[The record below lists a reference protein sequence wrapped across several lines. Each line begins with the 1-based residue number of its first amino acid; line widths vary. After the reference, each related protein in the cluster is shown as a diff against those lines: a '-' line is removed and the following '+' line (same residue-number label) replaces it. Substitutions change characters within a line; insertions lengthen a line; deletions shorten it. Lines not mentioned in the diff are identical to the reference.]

1 MKWGRYITVF
11 ILFVL
16 ALITFGDRGI
26 IDNYTM
32 KERLAALTQLNR
44 DIAVSNQQL
53 KATIMLLRN
62 DPAYIEA
69 IARNELGMVK
79 RGDIVYRSSR

>member
-1 MKWGRYITVF
+1 MKLGRYIAVF

-16 ALITFGDRGI
+16 ALITFGNRGI
-26 IDNYTM
+26 VDNYTM
-32 KERLAALTQLNR
+32 KERLTTLKQLNR
-44 DIAVSNQQL
+44 DIAFSNQQL
-53 KATIMLLRN
+53 KSTIMLLRN
-62 DPAYIEA
+62 DPIYIEA